1 MVLPLSGQVDTQPLE
16 EVMTPSPTATKPV
29 EVTPEKA
36 QSSMSV
42 TRMFVSI
49 HVNIKDIG
57 ILHQCHKNNQGSYE
71 HMSDTI
77 HTHMS
82 IKDDK
87 RYIR

>member
-1 MVLPLSGQVDTQPLE
+1 MVCGIIVLPLSGQVDTQPLE

-42 TRMFVSI
+42 TRMFVFI

-57 ILHQCHKNNQGSYE
+57 ICIIAPCINVTKITKVPLN
-71 HMSDTI
+71 T
-77 HTHMS
+77 
-82 IKDDK
+82 
-87 RYIR
+87 